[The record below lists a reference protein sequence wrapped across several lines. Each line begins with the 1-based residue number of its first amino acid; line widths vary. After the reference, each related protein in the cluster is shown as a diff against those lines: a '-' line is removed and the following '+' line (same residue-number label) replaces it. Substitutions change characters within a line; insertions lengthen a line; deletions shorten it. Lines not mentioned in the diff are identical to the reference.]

1 MGPAPKGSKAEEN
14 RHFRIIYQ
22 HFIVVAEII
31 ICNTGIIKM
40 NTITVCNVS
49 HLVVQEMDR
58 VRRCWGRLYVAWT
71 GQTTPR
77 WWAGVALQTSP
88 LGGQWLWLKAVEMKD
103 TGS

>member
-22 HFIVVAEII
+22 HFIVVVETITRCI
-31 ICNTGIIKM
+31 GIIKM

-58 VRRCWGRLYVAWT
+58 VRQCLGRLYVAWT
-71 GQTTPR
+71 GQTTPH

-88 LGGQWLWLKAVEMKD
+88 QGGQWLWLQEVGMKD